1 MKMKHEK
8 IDTGGGVDLVAVYDC
23 DKVLII
29 GNGYVT
35 VWNDIADFYKT
46 LDGEMIEPLSQYE
59 Y

>member
-1 MKMKHEK
+1 MKHEK